1 MNYHCTLGRHFLG
14 SEAKQVVAQVK
25 ATTMGKRKVSHTS
38 DGEIDTVK
46 DEVEDGVKDGVD
58 MEGDVSMK
66 SISEG
71 GDEESAAE
79 VKVIGEILKKS
90 GGNGKADK
98 KLYEAFEV
106 DGNRYEIVRNLPHA
120 ITYKPLI
127 ISLSQVKSP
136 SLNLWKFCGNAAHS
150 SFEEYIANFIST

>member
-1 MNYHCTLGRHFLG
+1 M
-14 SEAKQVVAQVK
+14 VAQVK

-38 DGEIDTVK
+38 DGELDTVK
-46 DEVEDGVKDGVD
+46 DEVVDGVKDGVD

-66 SISEG
+66 LISEG

-98 KLYEAFEV
+98 KLYEAVEV

-120 ITYKPLI
+120 ITYMPLI
-127 ISLSQVKSP
+127 T
-136 SLNLWKFCGNAAHS
+136 
-150 SFEEYIANFIST
+150 SFFK